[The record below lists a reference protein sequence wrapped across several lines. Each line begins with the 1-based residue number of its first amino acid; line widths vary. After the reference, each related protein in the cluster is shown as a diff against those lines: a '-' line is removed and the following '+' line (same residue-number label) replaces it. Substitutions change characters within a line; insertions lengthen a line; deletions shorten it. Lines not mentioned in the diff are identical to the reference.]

1 MLRQQ
6 ECSRSAVRRQPE
18 GTTGGRKPKGRR
30 RPRQR
35 SFLRTADARKPRS
48 NGNLKPPDWRSPA
61 GSAQPRRATDIPESA
76 SFPAERTIHP
86 AVSASAIA
94 KPHSPSSLIT
104 EKSPSPARQQ
114 QMTGAGKASDRNQ
127 RQRQKAD
134 RIARTRV
141 HRPARTAGGRYL
153 HRQPEEEGAPAMAQ
167 PVGAIA
173 PASALPARSGVA
185 RIAASP
191 IAKGCAN
198 MPPASRRKTI
208 ARQVPANPKRNPSGA
223 TPKISPVKTG
233 SP

>member
-18 GTTGGRKPKGRR
+18 RTGGRKPKGRR

-94 KPHSPSSLIT
+94 KPHSPSSLIK
-104 EKSPSPARQQ
+104 EKSPSPARRQ
-114 QMTGAGKASDRNQ
+114 QMTGVGKTSDRNE
-127 RQRQKAD
+127 RQCQKAG
-134 RIARTRV
+134 RIARTRI
-141 HRPARTAGGRYL
+141 HQPARTAGGRYL
-153 HRQPEEEGAPAMAQ
+153 HRQPEEEGAVGYGPA
-167 PVGAIA
+167 GRRSS

-191 IAKGCAN
+191 TAKGCAN

-223 TPKISPVKTG
+223 TPKISPIKTG

>member
-18 GTTGGRKPKGRR
+18 RTGGRKPKGRR

-35 SFLRTADARKPRS
+35 SFLRMADARKPRS
-48 NGNLKPPDWRSPA
+48 KGDLKPPDWRSPA
-61 GSAQPRRATDIPESA
+61 GSAQPRRAADIPESA
-76 SFPAERTIHP
+76 SFPAGRTIHP

-114 QMTGAGKASDRNQ
+114 QMTGAAGKTSDRNE
-127 RQRQKAD
+127 RQRQKAK

-141 HRPARTAGGRYL
+141 HQPARTAGGRYL

-167 PVGAIA
+167 PAGAIA
-173 PASALPARSGVA
+173 PASALSARSGVA

-191 IAKGCAN
+191 TAKGCAN